1 MTRLTIVACVLTLLG
16 APLLNAPIVH
26 AQEKFAAPTEA
37 QVQLYS
43 KALDAIANNNFE
55 EAIDLLKSSLA
66 LGELNIIYLNLGRAY
81 FRNGQCNEAEKAFD
95 KVASAPKVA
104 EPSPD
109 VIGQTLDEFRAELTQ
124 CPGTVVVTC
133 KPASLTV
140 SIDGSAPVACSESP
154 FVVAPGEH
162 TITGA
167 DGELRAEAR
176 VAVESRKPTSVV
188 LDATPDE
195 PPPLQL
201 GLGIVLMNGVGR
213 AVGRRPCPLGQE
225 VRLGVEGAKPAHPD
239 VGGHGGEVGVGVG
252 PQVEGTALG
261 QSGLDQQLVSLVEG
275 GKFTHHQAAL
285 VHRSP
290 FAVVVP

>member
-1 MTRLTIVACVLTLLG
+1 
-16 APLLNAPIVH
+16 
-26 AQEKFAAPTEA
+26 
-37 QVQLYS
+37 
-43 KALDAIANNNFE
+43 
-55 EAIDLLKSSLA
+55 
-66 LGELNIIYLNLGRAY
+66 
-81 FRNGQCNEAEKAFD
+81 
-95 KVASAPKVA
+95 APKVA

-195 PPPLQL
+195 PPPPPPPEGMS
-201 GLGIVLMNGVGR
+201 GLSITGL
-213 AVGRRPCPLGQE
+213 AL
-225 VRLGVEGAKPAHPD
+225 A
-239 VGGHGGEVGVGVG
+239 GVGVATLTTG
-252 PQVEGTALG
+252 VIIDQTTLSSAIDDYSNAVETGASNESTLRDDAESLQSTVLILYIGGGVALATG
-261 QSGLDQQLVSLVEG
+261 ATLFAVGLLGGDDDQAQASEG
-275 GKFTHHQAAL
+275 GQVTPWVTPGGGAGVGWSATW
-285 VHRSP
+285 
-290 FAVVVP
+290 